1 MVQARGVT
9 PVLAVLRALGGFP
22 YTWCPSRQTEGV
34 RVSWVAA
41 AWSTLVVSVMMIF
54 CVASVTTHY
63 TLHLGARHVMRHLL
77 ITYWY
82 LLVMVLYLY
91 LAMRAH
97 RLARVLRLLAA
108 AGVSVWRRSWGLEDA
123 PVMAAVAVFLTGTC
137 LSISFTD
144 ISTSHPV
151 GDVLRLMADRTAD
164 LTITVL
170 LTVFYALVKLL
181 SVEMEDTVAALAYA
195 TTTALGRGVSGSEWH
210 TPDTSTQR
218 PLSHSHHSITNTQ
231 HPQTPQQHK
240 FRNSL
245 ITTTTTQEH
254 AFQSPS
260 LSGRRSKHPAAALLP
275 HVSPVLH
282 LLALDDVLRE
292 VVGYASPPLLL
303 LLLNAAASTTMFLY
317 SAIATSSA
325 YYMGFISVLVARMV
339 QIVLIPDPMTRKVNT
354 RNWVAFHTFPLPI
367 FPSSSFLFFLLH
379 LSILLYGTGLP
390 HGRQHRMQPTD
401 HGFTPALSISAL
413 VLQTP
418 RCLSTLQLP
427 YSLSHI
433 RKRGWSF
440 VYW

>member
-260 LSGRRSKHPAAALLP
+260 PSGRRSKHPAAALLP

-339 QIVLIPDPMTRKVNT
+339 QIVLIPDPMTRKREECRRLLSGLRLQHPDRT
-354 RNWVAFHTFPLPI
+354 TMRQVAQAEEVLAGGSHFTLCGLFTLDRQTFLTV
-367 FPSSSFLFFLLH
+367 SSFVVT
-379 LSILLYGTGLP
+379 Y
-390 HGRQHRMQPTD
+390 
-401 HGFTPALSISAL
+401 L
-413 VLQTP
+413 VI
-418 RCLSTLQLP
+418 TLQFEMSSDSSDHRASVCP
-427 YSLSHI
+427 ANTTSE
-433 RKRGWSF
+433 
-440 VYW
+440 